1 MMRIT
6 TNGVLRG
13 YRSSLARSAS
23 NLNAARNTVL
33 SQRNFNSYAENPA
46 AATQSFK
53 LRRSFS
59 RTSDQL
65 TNSTALVNKFESAW
79 STIQTVVSDLGNAQA
94 KVAALSGLTDSS
106 GAARQPLAE
115 VLNQTAQSAVQSLN
129 AKYADSFIF
138 AGSDGLNVP
147 FSWDSATGN
156 LLFRGVNVNAGG
168 VEKPTTAEPAAGDP
182 VPAEWQAYYDDQA
195 DLKKLQDMSRETQYI
210 DVGLGLQ
217 ENLGGD
223 LVSSSAFNGALSG
236 LNFMGF
242 GRDAEG
248 DPKNVISLM
257 KEISNIF
264 ARCDKDTGNFNADG
278 THPTDEADATRLTKK
293 LEDVLGKATS
303 QHTQL
308 DVNAKFLK
316 TNEEQLELTADTL
329 NQQILSLEQCDLG
342 DAITA
347 FSWAQYCY
355 NAALKVGNSILSQSL
370 IDYMN

>member
-1 MMRIT
+1 MRIT
-6 TNGVLRG
+6 TNGVLRS
-13 YRSSLARSAS
+13 YRSSLTRSAT

-33 SQRNFNSYAENPA
+33 SQRNFNSYAEDPA

-59 RTSDQL
+59 RTGNQL
-65 TNSTALVNKFESAW
+65 TNSTAVINKFESAW
-79 STIQTVVSDLGNAQA
+79 STIETVVSDLGNAQA

-115 VLNQTAQSAVQSLN
+115 VLNQTAQSVVQSLN
-129 AKYADSFIF
+129 TKYADTFIF

-147 FSWDSATGN
+147 FSWDSTSGS
-156 LLFRGVNVNAGG
+156 LLYRGVNINAGG
-168 VEKPTTAEPAAGDP
+168 VAKPTTAEPAAGDP
-182 VPAEWQAYYDDQA
+182 VPAEWEAYYKDQA
-195 DLKKLQDMSRETQYI
+195 DLTKLNEMAKETQYV

-217 ENLGGD
+217 EDLGGT
-223 LVSSSAFNGALSG
+223 LVSSSAFNAALSG
-236 LNFMGF
+236 LNFMGY
-242 GRDAEG
+242 GRDSEG
-248 DPKNVISLM
+248 DPKNVVSLM
-257 KEISNIF
+257 KEISDIF
-264 ARCDKDTGNFNADG
+264 NRCDKDTGNFNADG
-278 THPTDEADATRLTKK
+278 THPTDEADATRLIKK
-293 LEDVLGKATS
+293 LTDALGNTTS

-308 DVNAKFLK
+308 DVNANFLK
-316 TNEEQLELTADTL
+316 NNEKQLELTSDTL
-329 NQQILSLEQCDLG
+329 NQQILSLEQCDLA